1 MIFNISINKKYIM
14 MSLSSNCC
22 LKRISQ
28 QVKAV
33 GYMEVSDTRVREA
46 CLANNFDVIAAT
58 DKLIREEQLKI
69 SLEDLCV
76 QMGQNPNKKLILCS
90 CNRFKFQTIQVKRYI
105 RKLLKARENVQMK
118 CVESNIEISDTE
130 LDDRVIYAFGNE
142 LVAFNNI
149 QQDH

>member
-1 MIFNISINKKYIM
+1 M
-14 MSLSSNCC
+14 MSLSSACC

-28 QVKAV
+28 HLNAG
-33 GYMEVSDTRVREA
+33 GYMEVSDARIREA

-58 DKLIREEQLKI
+58 DKLICEEQLKI

-90 CNRFKFQTIQVKRYI
+90 CNRFKFQTVQVERYI
-105 RKLLKARENVQMK
+105 RKLLKARENIHVK
-118 CVESNIEISDTE
+118 CVESNINISDAE
-130 LDDRVIYAFGNE
+130 LDETVINAFGNE

-149 QQDH
+149 QQGY

>member
-1 MIFNISINKKYIM
+1 
-14 MSLSSNCC
+14 MSLSSDCC

-28 QVKAV
+28 HVKES
-33 GYMEVSDTRVREA
+33 GYMEVSDARIREA
-46 CLANNFDVIAAT
+46 CLANNFDVTAAT
-58 DKLIREEQLKI
+58 DKLICEEQLKI

-90 CNRFKFQTIQVKRYI
+90 CNRFKFQTVQVERYI
-105 RKLLKARENVQMK
+105 KKLLKARDNIHVK
-118 CVESNIEISDTE
+118 CIESNIDISDTE
-130 LDDRVIYAFGNE
+130 LDDRVINAFGNE

>member
-1 MIFNISINKKYIM
+1 
-14 MSLSSNCC
+14 MSLSSDCC
-22 LKRISQ
+22 LKRISE
-28 QVKAV
+28 QVKDA
-33 GYMEVSDTRVREA
+33 GYDEVSDKRIREA
-46 CLANNFDVIAAT
+46 CLENNFDVTAAT
-58 DKLIREEQLKI
+58 DKLIGEERLKI

-90 CNRFKFQTIQVKRYI
+90 CNRFKFQTVQVERYI
-105 RKLLKARENVQMK
+105 RKLLKARENIHVK
-118 CVESNIEISDTE
+118 CIESNIDISDAE